1 MSGSC
6 GPAGRFPTVRARP
19 ALVTLASCLAL
30 AACGDDGT
38 TTTSTSTGASAPAPT
53 GPAPAPSGDA
63 VTGTGYSVAPP
74 EGWKDGSELT
84 KKSAVR
90 LDLVLVEPKPKD
102 GFANNINVIRE
113 DVGEVDVDDLAGN
126 LRQQLEAIGATPDG
140 EPTRP
145 KLDGDEAVE
154 LSSKGANGKYL
165 QQLQVPHDG
174 AVFTITLTTRE
185 PEPAIF
191 QALRESWRWTK

>member
-1 MSGSC
+1 MSGRRAAAC
-6 GPAGRFPTVRARP
+6 TLPPVRARL
-19 ALVTLASCLAL
+19 ALAILASCLTL
-30 AACGDDGT
+30 AACGDAGKT
-38 TTTSTSTGASAPAPT
+38 TTSTGASAPTST
-53 GPAPAPSGDA
+53 GRAPAPSGDA
-63 VTGTGYSVAPP
+63 VEGNGYTVTPP

-90 LDLVLVEPKPKD
+90 LDLVLIEPTPKD

-113 DVGEVDVDDLAGN
+113 DVGAVELDDLAGN

-140 EPTRP
+140 EPTRLE
-145 KLDGDEAVE
+145 LDGDEAVE

-165 QQLQVPHDG
+165 QQLQVPRDG

-191 QALRESWRWTK
+191 QAFRTSWRWAK